1 MLPWRVSFDSCHGY
15 SWTREAACA
24 HNGAVQAQVGKIKK
38 LREMCDAAGVD
49 PWIEVDGGISPA
61 NAYQASIHRSPRHCS
76 TPGSGPGGARHFVQ
90 DSRSVIAPVQVIEA
104 GANAL
109 VAGSAVFGA
118 KDYAEAIKGIKSS
131 KAPAGKQLQHA

>member
-1 MLPWRVSFDSCHGY
+1 M
-15 SWTREAACA
+15 
-24 HNGAVQAQVGKIKK
+24 QAQVGKIKK

-61 NAYQASIHRSPRHCS
+61 NAYQASITDPYGTSLH
-76 TPGSGPGGARHFVQ
+76 SGTAWRFVQ
-90 DSRSVIAPVQVIEA
+90 NSASVVAPGQVIEA

-131 KAPAGKQLQHA
+131 KAPADKQLQHA